1 MYANLDGHLVDVI
14 TMEIVDYAP
23 ISLIAQNYIG
33 IFIRKSY
40 QTFLIINCS
49 CECGQLP
56 TNYHVF
62 CHTSNDAGMSLMVAV
77 LEILIEFIQLLTS
90 KCQLHCD
97 F

>member
-40 QTFLIINCS
+40 QKFLINNCS
-49 CECGQLP
+49 CGCGQLP
-56 TNYHVF
+56 SNYHVF
-62 CHTSNDAGMSLMVAV
+62 CHTNDAGMSLMVAV
-77 LEILIEFIQLLTS
+77 LEILIEFMQLFTC
-90 KCQLHCD
+90 KCQKHCN